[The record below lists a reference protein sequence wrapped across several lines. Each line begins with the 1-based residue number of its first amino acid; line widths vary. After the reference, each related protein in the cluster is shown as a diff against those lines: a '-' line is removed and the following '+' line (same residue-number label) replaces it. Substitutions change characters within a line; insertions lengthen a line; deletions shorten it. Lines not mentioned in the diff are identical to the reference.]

1 MAVKRTYED
10 GCAAAH
16 ALDLVG
22 DRWALLIVRDLLLGP
37 KRFTALRAGL
47 PSISPNVLTQRLN
60 DLESALVLRRRR
72 LPPPASAWAYELTDW
87 GRELE
92 PVVLQLAHWGVRSPA
107 FLRGAPLGV
116 DALMLSFK
124 SMFMPGRAQG
134 RELSIEL
141 RFEHDVF
148 AVMLRNGALQV
159 ERGAPP
165 QPQAKV
171 ATDPQALLQL
181 AYGKAPLEPFI
192 ESGRLHFTG
201 QRQAIQAFL
210 DLFALPALADEADRA
225 ANAATTT
232 QSH

>member
-22 DRWALLIVRDLLLGP
+22 DRWALLIVRELLLGP

-47 PSISPNVLTQRLN
+47 PAISPNVLTQRLN

-124 SMFMPGRAQG
+124 SMFVPDRARA
-134 RELSIEL
+134 RELSLEL

-148 AVMLRNGALQV
+148 AVTLSNGALHV
-159 ERGAPP
+159 KRGSPP
-165 QPQAKV
+165 HPHAKIS
-171 ATDPQALLQL
+171 TDTRTLLQL

-192 ESGRLHFTG
+192 ASGRLQFIG
-201 QRQAIQAFL
+201 QRQAIESFL
-210 DLFALPALADEADRA
+210 DLFALPALADDADPE